1 MMLVTLV
8 GSDWL
13 MAPSC
18 WLSPSGGDGV
28 KPHLYCLCDLGM
40 ALACVPVV
48 DSNRSSLE
56 QWKCGET
63 KPV

>member
-1 MMLVTLV
+1 MMLVTSV

-18 WLSPSGGDGV
+18 WLSPSGGDEE
-28 KPHLYCLCDLGM
+28 KPHFCCQCDLGM

-48 DSNRSSLE
+48 DSNRSS
-56 QWKCGET
+56 
-63 KPV
+63 